1 MKYGPQ
7 LTVHVELGSRTEF
20 ILCVGLLMIYPSLE
34 NIWKGLVKMTI
45 CT

>member
-20 ILCVGLLMIYPSLE
+20 ILCVALEMIYLSLK
-34 NIWKGLVKMTI
+34 NICK
-45 CT
+45 